1 VVGDKGGDRLE
12 KLLAD
17 PGSRSAVEQIR
28 EGIRK
33 GDSAEDTSAAPYC
46 RGYGADAHLLVTAA
60 VMALPAL
67 LAVLDHLA
75 RCWIVLAPRTLGRPQ
90 RHSIDDSVA

>member
-1 VVGDKGGDRLE
+1 MIGNLQHFTGK
-12 KLLAD
+12 AAYSI
-17 PGSRSAVEQIR
+17 PAYSFASAVS
-28 EGIRK
+28 
-33 GDSAEDTSAAPYC
+33 DC
-46 RGYGADAHLLVTAA
+46 RGYGADAHLLVTAV

-90 RHSIDDSVA
+90 RHSVDDSVA